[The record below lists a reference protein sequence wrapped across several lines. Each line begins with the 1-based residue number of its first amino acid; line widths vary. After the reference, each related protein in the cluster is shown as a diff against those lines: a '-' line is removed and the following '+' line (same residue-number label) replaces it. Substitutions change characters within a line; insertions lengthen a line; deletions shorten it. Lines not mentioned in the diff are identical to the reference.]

1 MAKTRDDIERDLEAR
16 GRSFEVLDEHTIAVP
31 LVAGQAPAVLRFEP
45 PVVLMQVNI
54 GNAEFT
60 SDAKA
65 VAFYR
70 RLLELN
76 ASDLLHASYG
86 LEGNRVVLSAALALD
101 NLDSNELE
109 ATLSDLALALV
120 EQLPSLHHLAAAEIE
135 GQS

>member
-1 MAKTRDDIERDLEAR
+1 MARTREDIERDLEAR
-16 GRSFEVLDEHTIAVP
+16 GRPFQVLDDETIVVP
-31 LVAGQAPAVLRFEP
+31 LVPGQAPALLRIEP

-54 GNAEFT
+54 GDVEFT
-60 SDAKA
+60 NDAKA

-76 ASDLLHASYG
+76 ATDLLHAAYG
-86 LEGNRVVLSAALALD
+86 IEGNRVVLSAALELD

-120 EQLPSLHHLAAAEIE
+120 EQLPSLHQMAAAE